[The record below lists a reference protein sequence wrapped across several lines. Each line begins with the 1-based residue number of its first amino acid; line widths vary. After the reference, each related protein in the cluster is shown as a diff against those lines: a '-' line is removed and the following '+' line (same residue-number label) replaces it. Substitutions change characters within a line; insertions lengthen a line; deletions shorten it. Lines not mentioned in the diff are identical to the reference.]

1 VVLGSM
7 LLCEC
12 TGRRVL
18 LVGGA
23 VKSKVSEL
31 EQALEA
37 VGSVGEVCRYVGI
50 NYQGG
55 CSFGHSLIECTGD
68 STASEGSL
76 VDAVEH
82 AEMVE
87 KQLDA
92 MIQRRARKG
101 DVDPDEREELWKA
114 SVRAYEEKRRRMARL
129 EWHLHHTAQA
139 ERLRRTLE
147 ALASHHEEQA
157 AKLLDVRPKGA

>member
-1 VVLGSM
+1 M
-7 LLCEC
+7 
-12 TGRRVL
+12 
-18 LVGGA
+18 
-23 VKSKVSEL
+23 
-31 EQALEA
+31 
-37 VGSVGEVCRYVGI
+37 
-50 NYQGG
+50 
-55 CSFGHSLIECTGD
+55 
-68 STASEGSL
+68 
-76 VDAVEH
+76 DAAH

-92 MIQRRARKG
+92 MIQRRSRKG

-157 AKLLDVRPKGA
+157 ARLCEDSGARGRG